1 MTCTKAQILYRMMKD
16 VYHLLRSRTP
26 CKSKGMWELV
36 VRGGV
41 SEDSGAEMI
50 KEPYS

>member
-16 VYHLLRSRTP
+16 VYHLLRNRTP
-26 CKSKGMWELV
+26 CKSKGIRELV